1 MINKNY
7 FSNIV
12 YWDNFSASS
21 YLYGSIIKIKSKDN
35 VYFKNLRMSSGKG
48 INSWLSQANHQRY
61 RHVPQ
66 LPMLK
71 KGKSYKIYINAESI
85 PENTI
90 YLRIIFYDR
99 YEKIISETV
108 IRSNEDIF
116 TYPEEAYSYKIQ
128 VMNAGCSEL
137 TFHYIE
143 LTEYVDKFDKKS
155 FIVSDIIN
163 KNENLTK
170 LNVIF
175 LEPKQNKFEELDRSL
190 LENYCNIIL
199 INSKIYN
206 GHIYCYKFL
215 FEEINNIFNQNG
227 YKSINFYGNG
237 EFSNVAA
244 VQYKYLFENSKAYI
258 TDIIQ
263 DYEKYQKVLEN
274 SYIDEKLI
282 YKNYGN
288 EQISRDSSIYIHDS
302 KYQNEEPIFAK
313 FYNNNYRILE
323 LLEIEKER

>member
-7 FSNIV
+7 FSNII
-12 YWDNFSASS
+12 YWNNFTTNS
-21 YLYGSIIKIKSKDN
+21 YLYGSIIKFKSKDY
-35 VYFKNLRMSSGKG
+35 VHFKNLRMPSGKD
-48 INSWLSQANHQRY
+48 INEWTSQTNHQSHKY
-61 RHVPQ
+61 IPQ
-66 LPMLK
+66 LPVLK
-71 KGKSYKIYINAESI
+71 KGKLYKIYINADTVPKNS
-85 PENTI
+85 I
-90 YLRIIFYDR
+90 YLRILFYDR

-116 TYPEEAYSYKIQ
+116 TYPEDTYSYKIQ

-137 TFHYIE
+137 IFHYLE
-143 LTEYVDKFDKKS
+143 LTECVDRFDKKS

-163 KNENLTK
+163 KNENSTK

-190 LENYCNIIL
+190 LENYCNVVL
-199 INSKIYN
+199 ISSKIHN
-206 GHIYCYKFL
+206 AHIYCYKFL
-215 FEEINNIFNQNG
+215 FEDINNIFNQNG

-237 EFSNVAA
+237 EFSNIAA

-258 TDIIQ
+258 TDAIQ
-263 DYEKYQKVLEN
+263 NYEKYQKILEN

-282 YKNYGN
+282 YKNYWN
-288 EQISRDSSIYIHDS
+288 EQVNRDSSIYIYDC
-302 KYQNEEPIFAK
+302 KYQNEESIFAK